1 MTTSAFMKCV
11 SILAIL
17 ASSST
22 NEEPPPA
29 AVVKLQRT
37 SVILPKSAERAGK
50 RKNFYSAKLSVGKP
64 QQEFNVFFDLEGGT
78 MVLPA
83 EGCTD
88 SACLERHR
96 YNKWLSDRAEDIQ
109 ADGRLVQPKVRK
121 TLLRRRDRGTLGVD
135 SIDVGSGKVVGNF
148 VRDEV
153 CVAEGRCFP
162 LAFLAADKM
171 SDMPFLTEPYDG
183 AVGLALKGMSLSL
196 EFNFLA
202 AFVNGHYRSTM
213 IRNSFGLHIGS
224 EQDGGELTLG
234 GYDVDRLSHPLK
246 WASVVDPQEGRWQ
259 IAVSAIRIGNA
270 TLDVCSNQKCRAAL
284 DYSSSLLGVPTS
296 LLDGIQS
303 SLAKLTPPQGFGDG
317 CQMLAMPEI
326 SLQLTNDFT
335 ITLPAEDYVSD
346 FGVRKSLISKPSCEP
361 VLAHHHADENLGKDV
376 FILGESVMRRYY
388 TFFDADALRVGFSL
402 AGAQAKLAAGEA
414 GSSED
419 AIDKDQKGGASTTQ
433 TQTIFLVQV
442 KIVSSKTLSPANL

>member
-1 MTTSAFMKCV
+1 MTALVFIKCV
-11 SILAIL
+11 LVFALL
-17 ASSST
+17 ASASAT
-22 NEEPPPA
+22 EEPAPA
-29 AVVKLQRT
+29 VIVKLHRT
-37 SVILPKSAERAGK
+37 SVILPQSAERAGK
-50 RKNFYSAKLSVGKP
+50 RKNFYSAKLNVGNP
-64 QQEFNVFFDLEGGT
+64 RQEFNVFFDLEGGA

-83 EGCTD
+83 QGCTD
-88 SACLERHR
+88 PACVERHR
-96 YNKWLSDRAEDIQ
+96 YNKWLSDKAEDIQ
-109 ADGRLVQPKVRK
+109 ADGRLVEPKVRK
-121 TLLRRRDRGTLGVD
+121 TLLSRRDRGTMGVD
-135 SIDVGSGKVVGNF
+135 SIDVGAGKVIGNF

-153 CVAEGRCFP
+153 CVAEGMCFP
-162 LAFLAADKM
+162 LAFIAADKM

-213 IRNSFGLHIGS
+213 IRNSFGVHIGS
-224 EQDGGELTLG
+224 EGNGGEISLG
-234 GYDVDRLSHPLK
+234 GYDVDRLTHPLK

-259 IAVSAIRIGNA
+259 IAVSAIRIGNT
-270 TLDVCSNQKCRAAL
+270 TLDACRNVKCRAAL

-303 SLAKLTPPQGFGDG
+303 SLAKLITPQGFGDG

-346 FGVRKSLISKPSCEP
+346 FGARKSLISKPSCEP
-361 VLAHHHADENLGKDV
+361 VLAHHHAEDNLGQDV

-388 TFFDADALRVGFSL
+388 TFFDADALQVGFSL
-402 AGAQAKLAAGEA
+402 AGTQPKLAAGEA
-414 GSSED
+414 GNGKNASKED
-419 AIDKDQKGGASTTQ
+419 EEKGSPTTQ